1 MKAYSYIKTFTCVFC
16 ILMLVILMGC
26 NRNDIHIGDLPP
38 EYQANVTGNIT
49 VSYPMHIYTNLIPF
63 LEGWGGKWFDDVNKK
78 VLFVSDEK
86 VLKGFSELVGVID
99 DGLVRPDGVSGN
111 FMSKYA
117 KLNVEDTVFRA
128 GVFPG
133 LYQAGLE
140 YQSKGVNWNI
150 ANWPRFPVHRVGT
163 GATGFGVY
171 NRTKRPDTAAAFCL
185 FLFTDEGQRAYHE
198 QVGGSVPLTKNLAME
213 DFWRIPWPKDKIN
226 YDAFISYP
234 EADTVGKF
242 QCRLPDSVASIILSR
257 INNVFEAHLSGRTDY
272 KDSLGEIEK
281 LATEKWETLFEG
293 ERT

>member
-1 MKAYSYIKTFTCVFC
+1 M
-16 ILMLVILMGC
+16 
-26 NRNDIHIGDLPP
+26 
-38 EYQANVTGNIT
+38 
-49 VSYPMHIYTNLIPF
+49 
-63 LEGWGGKWFDDVNKK
+63 
-78 VLFVSDEK
+78 FVSDEK

-171 NRTKRPDTAAAFCL
+171 NRTNRPDTAAAFCL
-185 FLFTDEGQRAYHE
+185 FLLQT
-198 QVGGSVPLTKNLAME
+198 
-213 DFWRIPWPKDKIN
+213 KDKGHIMN
-226 YDAFISYP
+226 
-234 EADTVGKF
+234 
-242 QCRLPDSVASIILSR
+242 R
-257 INNVFEAHLSGRTDY
+257 
-272 KDSLGEIEK
+272 
-281 LATEKWETLFEG
+281 
-293 ERT
+293 